1 MPSEKPMYPVRT
13 TVEQQTAPVPVTP
26 PEKPQTFLFFED
38 GSKRT
43 LSVPSSLILGRKPTP
58 QQTGDIALAVPDHTG
73 TVSRNHA
80 RIELVDDQIWIT
92 DLASTNGTRVLDE
105 SGEETE
111 LEPNVRTRMHVG
123 SRIGLGDMGCSI
135 ITSKSRRR

>member
-1 MPSEKPMYPVRT
+1 M
-13 TVEQQTAPVPVTP
+13 TP

-43 LSVPSSLILGRKPTP
+43 LSVPSSLILGRKPAP

-92 DLASTNGTRVLDE
+92 DLASTNGSECLT
-105 SGEETE
+105 
-111 LEPNVRTRMHVG
+111 
-123 SRIGLGDMGCSI
+123 
-135 ITSKSRRR
+135 KAAKRRN

>member
-1 MPSEKPMYPVRT
+1 M
-13 TVEQQTAPVPVTP
+13 
-26 PEKPQTFLFFED
+26 
-38 GSKRT
+38 
-43 LSVPSSLILGRKPTP
+43 PSSLILGRKPAP